1 MARTAW
7 VRGPAVIGLVGQ
19 TQVRDLVY
27 GARQEL
33 LLTVPDG
40 SYWVD
45 HSPDIAAAQR
55 VAERGVS
62 VRAYVT
68 CAEGQPEPA
77 SSGLQFRTVAVRMP
91 RMIVVDG
98 NIVVLAR
105 NQSDYAHGALITK
118 DLTFAGM
125 IVKWMNF
132 EEDDWPR
139 TGERIVRDSRDGV
152 VRDVL
157 HQLASGATDTAAARA
172 VGLTPRTYRRV
183 VARLMGRLGA
193 RSRFQAGV
201 LAAQR
206 NWI

>member
-1 MARTAW
+1 
-7 VRGPAVIGLVGQ
+7 VIGLVGQ

-45 HSPDIAAAQR
+45 NSPDIAAAQR

-62 VRAYVT
+62 VRAYVSRT
-68 CAEGQPEPA
+68 EGVPDLA
-77 SSGLQFRTVAVRMP
+77 SSGLQVRTVAVRMP
-91 RMIVVDG
+91 RMLVVDE

-105 NQSDYAHGALITK
+105 NQSDYTHGALITK

-132 EEDDWPR
+132 EDDDWPR
-139 TGERIVRDSRDGV
+139 ASEHIVRGKRDGV

-157 HQLASGATDTAAARA
+157 HQLSSGATDTAAARA

-183 VARLMGRLGA
+183 VARLMTRLGA

>member
-1 MARTAW
+1 M
-7 VRGPAVIGLVGQ
+7 IGLVGQ

-45 HSPDIAAAQR
+45 QSPDIAAAQR
-55 VAERGVS
+55 VAQRGVS

-68 CAEGQPEPA
+68 CTDTKPELA
-77 SSGLQFRTVAVRMP
+77 TSGLNVRTVTVRMP

-139 TGERIVRDSRDGV
+139 AGERIVRDGREGV

-157 HQLASGATDTAAARA
+157 HQLATGATDTAAARA

-183 VARLMGRLGA
+183 VARLMARLGA